1 MVDHGPCG
9 EDRHGQ
15 CRRHDAQ
22 PSRARDRL
30 ALLDGLIAKGDP
42 DELVTAAE
50 LAAEI
55 DGMSMEFV
63 CNVARWRGVVPMGS
77 KPVTMRQY
85 YRSTGKTVVKTRP
98 LAPTGAATCS
108 PRCKAAPTSR
118 PSGSRTSVPARR
130 SSPPRRSA
138 IPSRWAAT
146 STRSAYGALDQPE
159 QELPV
164 DPYVLGCWLGDGH
177 SVSAQFYCADSE
189 ILANIESAGFEVRAQ
204 AWSRYA
210 WGIIGLRKGLRHLG
224 VLQQQACSRGLPA
237 CGTSGAS
244 LGPHGYRREQWAN
257 GQVEFTNTT
266 GV

>member
-1 MVDHGPCG
+1 MVFGADGQPCKVLKAHDVLLGEPCYEVEFDDGTVVVASGDHLWSTA
-9 EDRHGQ
+9 DRAA
-15 CRRHDAQ
+15 RISMANAARHDAE

-98 LAPTGAATCS
+98 ARAYRRGTCS

-118 PSGSRTSVPARR
+118 PSGSGTSVPAREVVTT
-130 SSPPRRSA
+130 RRSA

-146 STRSAYGALDQPE
+146 STTRSAYAAPSISPSRNCQSTRTCLVAG
-159 QELPV
+159 
-164 DPYVLGCWLGDGH
+164 
-177 SVSAQFYCADSE
+177 SATVTA
-189 ILANIESAGFEVRAQ
+189 
-204 AWSRYA
+204 
-210 WGIIGLRKGLRHLG
+210 
-224 VLQQQACSRGLPA
+224 
-237 CGTSGAS
+237 
-244 LGPHGYRREQWAN
+244 
-257 GQVEFTNTT
+257 
-266 GV
+266 